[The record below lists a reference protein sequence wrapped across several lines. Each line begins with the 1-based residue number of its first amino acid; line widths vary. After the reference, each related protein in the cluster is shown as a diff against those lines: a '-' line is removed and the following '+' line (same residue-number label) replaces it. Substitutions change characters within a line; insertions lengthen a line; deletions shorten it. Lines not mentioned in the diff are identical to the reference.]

1 MSEVEGLLLVLA
13 GVVAGAAS
21 AMAGGAS
28 LLTFP
33 VLLSF
38 GLPPLTANVT
48 NTVGLVPTSI
58 GAALASRDEMRGQ
71 WRLLFL
77 LMIPAALGS
86 VLGSALLLLA
96 PAQVFSAVVPGLL
109 ALSSVLLLAQ
119 PWLLARLRTK
129 PGEGGGRGLWLST
142 LVSCVYAGY
151 FGAAAAI
158 LFLSLA
164 GLFSST
170 PIHRL
175 NAMKNLLMGTAN
187 AVALAVFAVAAPVQ
201 WPFAAALAVG
211 TLLGGAV
218 GVRLARRVPP
228 KPLRFG
234 TAAVGLAVAGWLVVS
249 GG

>member
-119 PWLLARLRTK
+119 PWLLARLR
-129 PGEGGGRGLWLST
+129 
-142 LVSCVYAGY
+142 
-151 FGAAAAI
+151 
-158 LFLSLA
+158 
-164 GLFSST
+164 
-170 PIHRL
+170 
-175 NAMKNLLMGTAN
+175 
-187 AVALAVFAVAAPVQ
+187 
-201 WPFAAALAVG
+201 
-211 TLLGGAV
+211 
-218 GVRLARRVPP
+218 
-228 KPLRFG
+228 
-234 TAAVGLAVAGWLVVS
+234 
-249 GG
+249 